1 MTNLNPP
8 GGMEPENDINGG
20 GPEERLSP
28 DELALRRLLRDAVS
42 DIQPGQDALDH
53 LRRAVPARR
62 AHRRQL
68 LAGTAAA
75 CLLALVAVPA
85 ALHAANISGSA
96 NAGAASASDA
106 QDTGGSS
113 GDANDP
119 AAGGGSSSPSP
130 GQTRSGAGPTGTGDS
145 PPQSHPGA
153 SGTANPSLAADT
165 PLCTTADLGN
175 ASGYAAA
182 ADASGRVSG
191 WFQVANVSGGS
202 CTVDGGGSVNPTAQG
217 SADAARISVVDHTA
231 NDGTTLPDSPG
242 GPLVLESGQ
251 SYRVDFTW
259 VPAAGGDTSGCQA
272 ASTPTPTA
280 TSTDS
285 PSGDASAPPAVGSGS
300 GSGQGSPSVLLSHT
314 PAAGGPVVTATIG
327 GACAGTIYRTGA
339 IAVP

>member
-1 MTNLNPP
+1 MTNPNPP

-20 GPEERLSP
+20 SPEERLSP

-96 NAGAASASDA
+96 NAGAANASNA
-106 QDTGGSS
+106 QDTGG

-119 AAGGGSSSPSP
+119 AAGGSSPSPSP
-130 GQTRSGAGPTGTGDS
+130 GQTRSGADPTGTGDS
-145 PPQSHPGA
+145 PPQSHHGA
-153 SGTANPSLAADT
+153 PGTANPTLAADT

-191 WFQVANVSGGS
+191 WFQVTNVSEGS

-217 SADAARISVVDHTA
+217 SADAARISVLDHTA
-231 NDGTTLPDSPG
+231 NDGTTLPDTPSG
-242 GPLVLESGQ
+242 ALVLKAGQ

-259 VPAAGGDTSGCQA
+259 VPAPGGDTSGCQP
-272 ASTPTPTA
+272 ASSPTPTA

-285 PSGDASAPPAVGSGS
+285 PSGDASAPPAGGS
-300 GSGQGSPSVLLSHT
+300 GSGQGSPGVLLSHT

-339 IAVP
+339 LAVP